1 MEKLLATGSAY
12 LLKPGRD
19 QLCNEVS
26 QWKSELE
33 FYTTELSFFEK
44 LLDKNNHVIINP
56 GDYKEME
63 QEFTEVNGRKR
74 NQLIQLL
81 NEVTNHEKKILQVI
95 ENDEASD
102 LEESTLFSHHEL
114 QNQIVQFVSDY
125 KIMKQRIFLVVEKNV
140 LLTKKAR
147 ETVRSG
153 KVVF

>member
-114 QNQIVQFVSDY
+114 HNQLVQFISEY
-125 KIMKQRIFLVVEKNV
+125 KVMKERIFLVVEKNV
-140 LLTKKAR
+140 LLTKKAK